1 MRIDWQYLL
10 ALAAVAFLLAI
21 VACFGSCKTV
31 APCVPETITRDSV
44 FVERTIERRDTT
56 YMVAPDSAAIRMLVE
71 CDSNNNAILA
81 MLESELGKRINASAK
96 STNKGGA
103 LLVDVECREDSLR
116 VLVEQLSETIRIM
129 SAHKEVQVV
138 KEKYIPRF
146 AKFCYW
152 WFGVSAFL
160 LIAGAAI
167 WLCKKFYV
175 K

>member
-31 APCVPETITRDSV
+31 APCIPETITRDSIRVEYKLDSIYLYERDSIFVHEKKDTV
-44 FVERTIERRDTT
+44 FIERWKTRYKDVLKIQRDTVIDT
-56 YMVAPDSAAIRMLVE
+56 KTEVKVQRVE
-71 CDSNNNAILA
+71 V
-81 MLESELGKRINASAK
+81 
-96 STNKGGA
+96 T
-103 LLVDVECREDSLR
+103 
-116 VLVEQLSETIRIM
+116 
-129 SAHKEVQVV
+129 
-138 KEKYIPRF
+138 PRF

-160 LIAGAAI
+160 LVAGAA
-167 WLCKKFYV
+167 LLVCKKFYV

>member
-44 FVERTIERRDTT
+44 RVEYKLDSVYLYERDSIFVHEKRDTVFVERWKTRYKDVMKIQRDTVIDT
-56 YMVAPDSAAIRMLVE
+56 
-71 CDSNNNAILA
+71 
-81 MLESELGKRINASAK
+81 K
-96 STNKGGA
+96 T
-103 LLVDVECREDSLR
+103 
-116 VLVEQLSETIRIM
+116 
-129 SAHKEVQVV
+129 EVQVHRV
-138 KEKYIPRF
+138 EVTPRF

-160 LIAGAAI
+160 LVAGAALCI
-167 WLCKKFYV
+167 CKKFYV